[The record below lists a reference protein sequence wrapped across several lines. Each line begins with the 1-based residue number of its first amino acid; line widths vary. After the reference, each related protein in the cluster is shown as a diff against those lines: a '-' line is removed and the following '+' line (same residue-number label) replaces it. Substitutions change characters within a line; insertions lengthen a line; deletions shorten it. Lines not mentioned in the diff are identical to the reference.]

1 MTNNRHTRINLIR
14 SNIDN
19 FNFAIAIGHGQ
30 HKPALP
36 PVLVPDNI
44 YVVFMTAPGYLGH
57 VQNTTSSKFKNVFLN
72 KNKVRQLVRGTL
84 PMNQRPTLLTQK
96 QWDWKKHIYPPHAL
110 IANHELELF
119 DMDRMVNY
127 PPPRHLVRGNSAY
140 DRISGLWFLRDP
152 SSSIGHGLTVNLQ
165 QILNEVRQRETG
177 KVMLFISGCRGD
189 PAIAPQS
196 LNAAMALNANGYERL
211 VGPQVYRVPLTNYLK
226 SIRNTEN
233 ESRRY
238 MGAKRLASNSN
249 SGSASSNSN
258 LERNLN
264 LNISSGALNKYK
276 RMVERIQNPMFG
288 VRGNRQLQVEA
299 ARRYFPN
306 FFPRNMTTEN
316 IRSWINTI
324 KRNNANLTNRM
335 TTLWSTEPVENNW
348 RNNRNVARRI
358 LYRIRNLERNSS

>member
-1 MTNNRHTRINLIR
+1 MDNERHTRINLIR

-30 HKPALP
+30 HKPSLP

-57 VQNTTSSKFKNVFLN
+57 LQNTTSQKFQNVFSN
-72 KNKVRQLVRGTL
+72 KNKVRQLIRGTL
-84 PMNQRPTLLTQK
+84 PVNQRPSLVTNK
-96 QWDWKKHIYPPHAL
+96 QWDWKKHIYPPRAL

-119 DMDRMVNY
+119 DRNN
-127 PPPRHLVRGNSAY
+127 PSY
-140 DRISGLWFLRDP
+140 DRISGVWFLRDP

-189 PAIAPQS
+189 PAIAQQS
-196 LNAAMALNANGYERL
+196 LNAALALNENGYKRV
-211 VGPQVYRVPLTNYLK
+211 VGPQVYNVPLTNYLR
-226 SIRNTEN
+226 SIRTLEN
-233 ESRRY
+233 QSRRY
-238 MGAKRLASNSN
+238 MGAKRLGSSSNSRSANNSNSN
-249 SGSASSNSN
+249 SNRE
-258 LERNLN
+258 LNLN
-264 LNISSGALNKYK
+264 LNISSGTLNKYK
-276 RMVERIQNPMFG
+276 RMVQRIQNPTFG

-299 ARRYFPN
+299 ARRYFPD

-324 KRNNANLTNRM
+324 KRNNSGLTNRM

-358 LYRIRNLERNSS
+358 LYRIRNLERNA